1 MGGSILGLEQE
12 EFGEVHRR
20 SGHWKCRETARGP
33 TLGQRSMEQEECRAC
48 SLRGLHSNGARLRAT
63 PICLD
68 GLNARKSV
76 CLGTHR
82 HTYAHSN
89 GSAGTRATSGT
100 NTAYQSPKSSQTA
113 HSNMMTS
120 TKARKKMKRKN
131 ACCQETRRSKPRDGK
146 RQGKGMDWLNTDN
159 ICHLAGLL
167 QTWR

>member
-48 SLRGLHSNGARLRAT
+48 SRRGLHSNGARLRAT

-82 HTYAHSN
+82 HTYARSN

-100 NTAYQSPKSSQTA
+100 NTAYQSLKSSQTA

-120 TKARKKMKRKN
+120 TKARKKNEKKKCLLSRNKTVKTKRWKTPWEGN
-131 ACCQETRRSKPRDGK
+131 GFAE
-146 RQGKGMDWLNTDN
+146 
-159 ICHLAGLL
+159 H
-167 QTWR
+167 